1 MAKNIFRKFTK
12 RFFLYL
18 NIAIVIFFL
27 IACLVPYINPS
38 NCWVMG
44 FLGLLTP
51 YLILVL
57 ILFIFFWLFTKP
69 KFVIIPIITLLIGYP
84 QIKVLFAFNTS
95 LLFSQNKKPFQIR
108 IVNWNIRNFEG
119 LSGKS
124 KKKLVKADIVN
135 NILKLKPDVICLQ
148 EFNHSDK
155 RGIES
160 NHLALFTK
168 SYPYYFFSKDVSK
181 NSGYYESGS
190 IIFSRYPIIDS
201 GKIKYA
207 GTKSESLIYV
217 DVLHHTDT
225 IRVFTT
231 HLQSFKFTHRDYADI
246 EKIQNEPDE
255 TLNSSKGV
263 LRKMKAAFIK
273 RGKQAEVV
281 KIELN
286 KSPYPTLIAGDFN
299 DVPTSFTYFH
309 IKTNWQD
316 AFLQTNFGLGRTF
329 VSLAPTL
336 RIDYILP
343 DNRFNIHQMDM
354 LDEEFSDHVLLVADI
369 SVKK

>member
-1 MAKNIFRKFTK
+1 
-12 RFFLYL
+12 
-18 NIAIVIFFL
+18 
-27 IACLVPYINPS
+27 
-38 NCWVMG
+38 MG

-57 ILFIFFWLFTKP
+57 ILFTFFWLFTKP
-69 KFVIIPIITLLIGYP
+69 KFAIIPISCILIGYS
-84 QIKVLFAFNTS
+84 QIKVLFAFNAS
-95 LLFSQNKKPFQIR
+95 LIFSQNKKPFQLR
-108 IVNWNIRNFEG
+108 IVDWNIRSFEG
-119 LSGKS
+119 LSGNA
-124 KKKLVKADIVN
+124 KKKLVKTDIVN
-135 NILKLKPDVICLQ
+135 NILKLKPDIICLQ

-168 SYPYYFFSKDVSK
+168 LYPYYFFSKDVSK
-181 NSGYYESGS
+181 NNGYYESGS

-201 GKIKYA
+201 GKTKFA
-207 GTKSESLIYV
+207 GLKSESLIYA
-217 DVLHHTDT
+217 DVLHQNDT
-225 IRVFTT
+225 IRIFTT
-231 HLQSFKFTHRDYADI
+231 HLQSFKFTHRDYANI

-255 TLNSSKGV
+255 TFTSSRGV

-273 RGKQAEVV
+273 RGKQAELVRS
-281 KIELN
+281 ELN
-286 KSPYPTLIAGDFN
+286 KSPYPTIIAGDFN
-299 DVPTSFTYFH
+299 DVPSSFTYFH
-309 IKTNWQD
+309 IKNNWQD

-343 DNRFNIHQMDM
+343 DNHFNIHQMDM

-369 SVKK
+369 SIKK